1 MSSIRRTV
9 CAVLT
14 AATLFTVAACGTE
27 GDGKPASPSASETAS
42 AGPGGKLH
50 LPTALPSGLLDGLP
64 KSWDELKKWKYDDW
78 DRWASKHIFNNPVV
92 RDLWNPDRMKG
103 AQPQQPEPPATPP
116 PADSGVTDPDPAAV
130 NAVAVARPYTR
141 FAASGKV
148 FFNAPNGGTGQCSA
162 TVIADPAHPG
172 KSNLVW
178 TAGHCVHEGKGGDWF
193 KNIIFVPAYN
203 SSGAASA
210 GRKATVQQVAPL
222 GQWWADNVITSP
234 QWTAEGSHS
243 GNAANQY
250 DFAVLK
256 VHNPDGGGKSLEET
270 VGTAMP
276 VWFDAPR
283 DQLSVSAWGYP
294 AVKPFDGQEL
304 DRCDGGKPVR
314 LSFDPKRP
322 SMMTIGCTM
331 TAGSSGGGWFATMP
345 DGRQALVSNTSI
357 GTLDHTSLSG
367 PYLESVARQAL
378 DYISKK

>member
-1 MSSIRRTV
+1 MSSIRRTA
-9 CAVLT
+9 CAALA
-14 AATLFTVAACGTE
+14 AATLFTVAGCGS
-27 GDGKPASPSASETAS
+27 DGGRTAAPAASDSAS

-50 LPTALPSGLLDGLP
+50 LPSGLPSGLLDGLP

-78 DRWASKHIFNNPVV
+78 DRWASKHVFNNPVV
-92 RDLWNPDRMKG
+92 RDLWNPEKMKS
-103 AQPQQPEPPATPP
+103 AQPQQPEPVATQP
-116 PADSGVTDPDPAAV
+116 PADAGVTDPDPAPV
-130 NAVAVARPYTR
+130 QAVAVPRPYTR
-141 FAASGKV
+141 YAASGKV
-148 FFNAPNGGTGQCSA
+148 FSTAPGGGTGQCSA
-162 TVIADPAHPG
+162 TVVADPAHPG

-203 SSGAASA
+203 SSGAAGS
-210 GRKATVQQVAPL
+210 GHKAAPQDVAPL
-222 GQWWADNVITSP
+222 GMWWADNVITSP
-234 QWTAEGSHS
+234 QWTAEGGHS

-256 VHNPDGGGKSLEET
+256 VHNPDGNGRSLEET
-270 VGTAMP
+270 VGTALP

-283 DQLSVSAWGYP
+283 DQLSISAWGYP

-304 DRCDGGKPVR
+304 DRCDGGKPAR

-367 PYLESVARQAL
+367 PYLEGVARQAL
-378 DYISKK
+378 DYIGKK